1 MVDSEQCGVEIS
13 HTLAALANL
22 DAEVDISSAWG
33 TIRENTEIS
42 SKDILGYCKLK
53 KHNLW
58 LDEGCSKLLDQGK

>member
-33 TIRENTEIS
+33 TIRENVKIS
-42 SKDILGYCKLK
+42 AKEL
-53 KHNLW
+53 
-58 LDEGCSKLLDQGK
+58 